1 MSIFI
6 MRVWYELFKVKSF
19 VEMVLINILDLWVWY
34 DIKMKII

>member
-1 MSIFI
+1 MSIII

-19 VEMVLINILDLWVWY
+19 VEMVLIDILDLWVWY

>member
-1 MSIFI
+1 MSIII